1 MEMIN
6 NYFANKKI
14 NFFVGF
20 SFAILMIFLG
30 LFYAITYSAE
40 TAYYNPIVWIIALI
54 GGFGFIGLSLT
65 KYTIPFAPVILGLGG
80 LGTFTSHI
88 RYCYLYFTNIF
99 FNGVTLKGILDMNIT
114 CTLTI
119 LIPLAALIV
128 GIVLMYM
135 KQWKEEEEHEA

>member
-1 MEMIN
+1 MEIVKT
-6 NYFANKKI
+6 FFSNKKI

-20 SFAILMIFLG
+20 ACAILLIFLG
-30 LFYAITYSAE
+30 IFYAITYSAE

-65 KYTIPFAPVILGLGG
+65 KYTIPFAPVFLGLGG

-88 RYCYLYFTNIF
+88 RYCYMYFTNIF
-99 FNGVTLKGILDMNIT
+99 FNGVTFKAILDMNLT

-119 LIPLAALIV
+119 LIPLIALVV
-128 GIVLMYM
+128 GIVLMYL
-135 KQWKEEEEHEA
+135 KQLKEED

>member
-1 MEMIN
+1 
-6 NYFANKKI
+6 
-14 NFFVGF
+14 
-20 SFAILMIFLG
+20 MIFLA

-80 LGTFTSHI
+80 LGTFTSQI
-88 RYCYLYFTNIF
+88 RYCYMYFTNIF
-99 FNGVTLKGILDMNIT
+99 FNGVTLKAILDMNIT

-119 LIPLAALIV
+119 LIPLITLVV

-135 KQWKEEEEHEA
+135 KQTKEED